1 MNKFK
6 TVINDGKY
14 VSAQGILRVLA
25 EKDGWKQKVELWLL
39 NDVTN
44 NNNWRYERLEEHKH
58 LFAETPILVAYV
70 GRKIGDGHNFV
81 EIPNPDGTLTA
92 SFMDATAERIVGFF
106 KSDSDIRIEHKDGK
120 KWIVGVGWIWQW
132 YAQELVAKIKEQG
145 LDGMSISIETLIN
158 EQHKDGTTEVFT
170 KYQILGTTIL
180 GDDVDPAVTGANIR
194 ALSALGVDKIRET
207 TLRVA
212 SKNQEKQ
219 TNPQTKTKKEN
230 KVTMKIKDLK
240 DKFEGFRV
248 LAVDGD
254 KVALLSLD
262 KGDAYVSTAVKDN
275 GEIVEGV
282 KTAANATV
290 VFDAGESKISMALD
304 TVLDTVNAQN
314 AELQNKL
321 NASNEKN
328 EALQAEL
335 IKLQN
340 AEKSRRTEA
349 VKNAIKKRLAD
360 NKAND
365 GCEIADDACDDLL
378 TDERVAEFVE
388 MTDKDGKWIGE
399 QRACEIV
406 DSRCMAKNREVSAMK
421 ANAQKRIITFN
432 HVIDN
437 GEQDTLDETEK
448 AIRNILD

>member
-1 MNKFK
+1 
-6 TVINDGKY
+6 
-14 VSAQGILRVLA
+14 
-25 EKDGWKQKVELWLL
+25 
-39 NDVTN
+39 
-44 NNNWRYERLEEHKH
+44 
-58 LFAETPILVAYV
+58 
-70 GRKIGDGHNFV
+70 
-81 EIPNPDGTLTA
+81 
-92 SFMDATAERIVGFF
+92 
-106 KSDSDIRIEHKDGK
+106 
-120 KWIVGVGWIWQW
+120 
-132 YAQELVAKIKEQG
+132 
-145 LDGMSISIETLIN
+145 
-158 EQHKDGTTEVFT
+158 
-170 KYQILGTTIL
+170 
-180 GDDVDPAVTGANIR
+180 
-194 ALSALGVDKIRET
+194 
-207 TLRVA
+207 
-212 SKNQEKQ
+212 
-219 TNPQTKTKKEN
+219 
-230 KVTMKIKDLK
+230 MKIKDLNG
-240 DKFEGFRV
+240 KFEGFRV

-282 KTAANATV
+282 KNAANATV
-290 VFDAGESKISMALD
+290 VFDDGESKISMALD
-304 TVLDTVNAQN
+304 TVLDKVNAQN

-335 IKLQN
+335 VKLQN